1 MKVCKFEKIKDED
14 EMKQVINCIQK
25 EHPYVAVVPILAQ
38 LQEWLQ
44 AISISWFHE
53 EDEAP
58 HATVN
63 AIETYC
69 CTLANHL
76 ITDSHLNQEIKNRI
90 LECIKKIHILVE
102 DKADLLIDKMIK
114 AEVYGLSSDLFTY
127 CLRQQGLRA
136 QTLDTGKLIQINLER
151 KPDIPYIQESIQQYI
166 DENRN
171 VDIFIAPLSICRNVY
186 GEIDFM
192 SEQRNDYY
200 ATVLATLFK
209 ADEILLS
216 TPINHIYANRNCL
229 REQHSLTYIE
239 AEQLINS
246 GVHLLYAD
254 CITLAARSNIAICL
268 TDTHDLSTERLYIS
282 SHDTGNSVK
291 AILSQDSATFV
302 RFTSL
307 NVLPGYLFMGKILEV
322 INKYQINVISMT
334 SSNVSISMMLTTSR
348 DTLRIIQRELHKYA
362 EMVMDENMSVI
373 HIIGSLHWERT
384 QVESHIMDT
393 IKDIPVSL
401 ISYGGSDHCFT
412 LSVHTTDKNRLISS
426 LSKQFFESQ
435 CAA

>member
-1 MKVCKFEKIKDED
+1 
-14 EMKQVINCIQK
+14 
-25 EHPYVAVVPILAQ
+25 
-38 LQEWLQ
+38 
-44 AISISWFHE
+44 
-53 EDEAP
+53 
-58 HATVN
+58 
-63 AIETYC
+63 
-69 CTLANHL
+69 
-76 ITDSHLNQEIKNRI
+76 
-90 LECIKKIHILVE
+90 
-102 DKADLLIDKMIK
+102 MIK

-254 CITLAARSNIAICL
+254 CITLAARSNIVIRL
-268 TDTHDLSTERLYIS
+268 TDTHDLLTERLYIS

-307 NVLPGYLFMGKILEV
+307 NVLL
-322 INKYQINVISMT
+322 NKYQINVISMA
-334 SSNVSISMMLTTSR
+334 SSNVSISMMLTASR
-348 DTLRIIQRELHKYA
+348 DTLRIIERELHKYA

-373 HIIGSLHWERT
+373 HIIGSLQWERT

-412 LSVHTTDKNRLISS
+412 LSVHSTDKNKLISS
-426 LSKQFFESQ
+426 LSKQFLENQ
-435 CAA
+435 CVA

>member
-1 MKVCKFEKIKDED
+1 M
-14 EMKQVINCIQK
+14 
-25 EHPYVAVVPILAQ
+25 
-38 LQEWLQ
+38 
-44 AISISWFHE
+44 
-53 EDEAP
+53 
-58 HATVN
+58 
-63 AIETYC
+63 
-69 CTLANHL
+69 
-76 ITDSHLNQEIKNRI
+76 
-90 LECIKKIHILVE
+90 
-102 DKADLLIDKMIK
+102 
-114 AEVYGLSSDLFTY
+114 
-127 CLRQQGLRA
+127 
-136 QTLDTGKLIQINLER
+136 
-151 KPDIPYIQESIQQYI
+151 
-166 DENRN
+166 
-171 VDIFIAPLSICRNVY
+171 Y

-254 CITLAARSNIAICL
+254 CITLAARSNIVIRL

-322 INKYQINVISMT
+322 INKYQINVISMA
-334 SSNVSISMMLTTSR
+334 SSNVSISMMLTASR

-426 LSKQFFESQ
+426 LSRQFFKSQ

>member
-1 MKVCKFEKIKDED
+1 MPSKH
-14 EMKQVINCIQK
+14 N
-25 EHPYVAVVPILAQ
+25 
-38 LQEWLQ
+38 
-44 AISISWFHE
+44 
-53 EDEAP
+53 
-58 HATVN
+58 
-63 AIETYC
+63 C

-114 AEVYGLSSDLFTY
+114 AEIYGLSSDLFTY

-254 CITLAARSNIAICL
+254 CITLAARSNIVIRL

-322 INKYQINVISMT
+322 INKYQINVISMA
-334 SSNVSISMMLTTSR
+334 SSNVSISMMLTASR
-348 DTLRIIQRELHKYA
+348 DTCESLKGNYTNMPKWYGRKY
-362 EMVMDENMSVI
+362 VCNTY
-373 HIIGSLHWERT
+373 HRL
-384 QVESHIMDT
+384 
-393 IKDIPVSL
+393 
-401 ISYGGSDHCFT
+401 T
-412 LSVHTTDKNRLISS
+412 LSVHSTDKNKLISS
-426 LSKQFFESQ
+426 LSKQFLESQ
-435 CAA
+435 CDGLIKMYIQILYSSIFRYNVVSPIFNKRAASVLFPFVYSNTRAICLRSIAASSKRPVLSSEHS